1 MYQSGDHLGNRYEVQ
16 HVSGGDLICH
26 DTQEQQRY
34 RLRLVNDDHTPA
46 TWLGLGANANIV
58 RCLRV
63 EKIEQ
68 QIWMI
73 LEYVPTT
80 LADQLQVYDEPA
92 ALTLAV
98 DICRGLRHAVK
109 VHSGFVHRN
118 LQPNSIY
125 LTSKGIAKL
134 GDFHQ
139 STILDA
145 AEESGI
151 YQLGTPSYM
160 APEQWLAESE
170 DIQTDIYALG
180 CILYELL
187 TGQPLYA
194 GTVDEIRQQHL
205 FSPIPRI
212 SHVSDGVNDL
222 LAQCLAKRRKE
233 RPATIH
239 ALHKSLSALYQA
251 QTDSKVRRAPSAP
264 KFAVDDYCQ
273 RSAAYQVL
281 GRYHDALA
289 DCNAALDLE
298 TDYLPALTQR
308 GITYYHLKNYRQA
321 LKDLRFVL
329 EREATHPQANH
340 YLGLTLQA
348 RGEFNAAL
356 GYLEQAQAQGATEAT
371 AALEETRQQIEL
383 RRRNPIQLSTTL
395 SVVRQVAGQEA
406 VASKHELILPEHLFN
421 AITKLED
428 MLSDKAIKS
437 LNLTETVVT
446 DYKAE
451 AQHVLDL
458 MSRYGVHPRQ
468 ARRALRLLI
477 GEGTYTRTKDNN
489 GEAISR
495 SPESRTLFDRAQQIA
510 LDVRAPLVMVHH
522 LLAALLEHE
531 RIFSLLVSLEAQ
543 HEGLY
548 TEAVQTGASLAA
560 PPDTPWLN
568 EWATNITQLALDG
581 KIHPAIGRE
590 EEMLQVI
597 RTLSRESKNNP
608 VLVGEAGVGKTAI
621 VEGIAYRIATRNIDA
636 NFFNRRIFQI
646 NAADLVAQTTYRG
659 QFEERLQGLIE
670 EATEAKDVI
679 LFIDEIHMLVG
690 AGLVKGSNMDAA
702 NILKPALAR
711 GDIKL
716 IGATTEGEY
725 YRYIAQ
731 DPAFERRFQ
740 LVKVPEPNA
749 DTTRQIL
756 MGIRGRLEHH
766 HAVTIG
772 EDAIDGAIQLSIR
785 YMPQRRLPDKAKDL
799 LDEACARVRYTT
811 ISTPRN
817 LADTLNPDEDAPHLV
832 TVDHVREVVAEKIG
846 VPVGRIGKDEAKRI
860 LQIADYLRQRVIGQE
875 AAIEAV
881 STAVRRNY
889 ANLRTSK
896 RPVGVFLFIGPSG
909 VGKTE
914 LAKATANFLFGTDDR
929 LIRLDM
935 SEYMEPQSIARLV
948 GSPPGYVGH
957 EEGGQLTEAL
967 RKTPYSIVLLDEVE
981 KAHPDVLN
989 IFLQAFGEGRL
1000 TDGRG
1005 ATIDASNAIFIM
1017 TSNLGVYTYT
1027 PPPMN
1032 IGLVPSNP
1040 KQAPSP
1046 FDNIVEAVHS
1056 FFRPELLNR
1065 VDEIVLF
1072 YPLSPE
1078 NMLEIARLHLKPL
1091 HDSLAQRGIN
1101 LVYSE
1106 VVVEWLAIN
1115 GYHPDF
1121 GARSLLRL
1129 IDREIVN
1136 EIGGMVLGDQVVAG
1150 QTVMIDVVDDKLIIE
1165 AHSEQ
1170 Q

>member
-1 MYQSGDHLGNRYEVQ
+1 MYQTGDKIGERYEVQ
-16 HVSGGDLICH
+16 NVIGGDLICLE
-26 DTQEQQRY
+26 TNRRQIY
-34 RLRLVNDDHTPA
+34 RLRLVTDDHTPA
-46 TWLGLGANANIV
+46 TWLGFGANAYIV
-58 RCLRV
+58 RCWRV
-63 EKIEQ
+63 EKIDQ
-68 QIWMI
+68 QRWMV
-73 LEYVPTT
+73 LEYVPAT
-80 LADQLQVYDEPA
+80 LADQLKVYDEPT
-92 ALTLAV
+92 ALILAL

-109 VHSGFVHRN
+109 VHPGFVHRN
-118 LQPNSIY
+118 LQLSSIY
-125 LTSKGIAKL
+125 LNDKGVAKL

-139 STILDA
+139 STVLGS
-145 AEESGI
+145 AEDSGI
-151 YQLGTPSYM
+151 YQMGTPSYM

-170 DIQTDIYALG
+170 DAQTDIYALG

-187 TGQPLYA
+187 AGQPLYT
-194 GTVDEIRQQHL
+194 GSVDEIRQHHL
-205 FSPIPRI
+205 FSPVPRLERA
-212 SHVSDGVNDL
+212 SDEVNKL
-222 LAQCLAKRRKE
+222 LAQCLAKQRTE
-233 RPATIH
+233 RFPTIH
-239 ALHKSLSALYQA
+239 ALHKALSALYQA
-251 QTDSKVRRAPSAP
+251 QANTKARRASSSP
-264 KFAVDDYCQ
+264 KFSAADYCT
-273 RSAAYQVL
+273 RSESYQVL
-281 GRYHDALA
+281 GRYHEALA
-289 DCNAALDLE
+289 DCNAAMELE
-298 TDYLPALTQR
+298 ADYLPALTQR
-308 GITYYHLKNYRQA
+308 GIVYYHLKNYRQA
-321 LKDLRFVL
+321 LKDLRVVL
-329 EREATHPQANH
+329 ASEIENPQANL
-340 YLGLTLQA
+340 YLGRALQE
-348 RGEFNAAL
+348 RGEFMAAVV
-356 GYLEQAQAQGATEAT
+356 YLEQAQKLGLTEAT
-371 AALEETRQQIEL
+371 TALEQAQQQIEA
-383 RRRNPIQLSTTL
+383 RRRNPVQLSTTL
-395 SVVRQVAGQEA
+395 SVVRQLAGQEA

-428 MLSDKAIKS
+428 LLSDKAVQS
-437 LNLTETVVT
+437 LNLTGTVVA

-451 AQHVLDL
+451 AEHVLNL
-458 MSRYGVHPRQ
+458 LSRYDLNPRQ
-468 ARRALRLLI
+468 SRRALRLLI
-477 GEGTYTRTKDNN
+477 GEGTYNRPKEN

-510 LDVRAPLVMVHH
+510 LDAKAPLVMVHH

-531 RIFSLLVSLEAQ
+531 RIFNLLVSLNAQ
-543 HEGLY
+543 QEGLY
-548 TEAVQTGASLAA
+548 NEAIQTQTSTAE

-581 KIHPAIGRE
+581 RIQPAIGRE

-597 RTLSRESKNNP
+597 RTLSRQSKNNP

-621 VEGIAYRIATRNIDA
+621 VEGIAYRIATRNIDSY
-636 NFFNRRIFQI
+636 FFNRRIFQI

-679 LFIDEIHMLVG
+679 LFIDEIHLLVG
-690 AGLVKGSNMDAA
+690 AGLVKGSSMDAA

-756 MGIRGRLEHH
+756 TGIRGRLEQH
-766 HAVTIG
+766 HAVNISD
-772 EDAIDGAIQLSIR
+772 DAIEGAIQLSIR

-817 LADTLNPDEDAPHLV
+817 LADTLNPDEDAPNLV
-832 TVDHVREVVAEKIG
+832 TIEHVREVVAEKIG

-875 AAIEAV
+875 EAIEAV

-1046 FDNIVEAVHS
+1046 FENIVQAVRG

-1072 YPLSPE
+1072 RPLSPE
-1078 NMLEIARLHLKPL
+1078 NMLDIVRLHLKPL
-1091 HDSLAQRGIN
+1091 HESLAQRGIK
-1101 LVYSE
+1101 LAYDDE
-1106 VVVEWLAIN
+1106 VVEWLAAS

-1136 EIGGMVLGDQVVAG
+1136 QIGGMVLSEQVVAG
-1150 QTVMIDVVDDKLIIE
+1150 QTVVITVDEEGLVIQP
-1165 AHSEQ
+1165 HSELQ
-1170 Q
+1170 